1 MAMKLPA
8 LLQQKADQL
17 NQLDQPQPQPQ
28 DPYQAVLPFLKG
40 LRPPEAPPEI
50 DVQQVLKH
58 FQEDQRTG
66 LNELFKPFIL
76 GERLIGGAV
85 RGASD
90 PEEVG
95 ASNPYTGELKGVAE
109 AFPKTLD
116 EALGY
121 LPGSLKQPP
130 VDNYGE
136 PFAVGKKLFPHSKLG
151 AAAVGLGIEFSV
163 PGPDFFKLAK
173 EDKEA
178 KAALSAVREIAH
190 TVDGAFKVVA
200 KAEDG
205 EKAFEVLVRP
215 SKLRNFGVVE
225 SPTTGL
231 YTSVSSAQ
239 IRTFAPMDK
248 SYAEA
253 AIGWSYKRFKDGSDP
268 AEQLLRGLP
277 VPLSLLP
284 HSKWGEAL
292 HPALK
297 SLAEHPAHSDNL
309 IQAFRTAEGPMFKIY
324 APGLDPKVRGTRF
337 VGSKVFKVDEFP
349 LTKELQPQPHFTRL
363 DSLSI
368 LDDTAAQIAPVGL
381 VQGDLKELS
390 SWSLMRQKAV
400 KSAEE
405 YQFPKVVVNNAF
417 LKGAS
422 GTLVPIAG
430 NKVGQK
436 AAVLFFQ
443 ELRRSLGEQAFEAYP
458 KLFEIPVNNTAVADT
473 VVGVFDSPRIQY
485 LKPVGFQKSD
495 EILPQIRDF
504 VQARREQ
511 LGETPDNSLILK
523 QLRQDF
529 LKMISVHHIM
539 GATYDLFDPLQKW
552 VWNPVAGLN
561 RLLTPKMTELEPQPI
576 AGTAKTFV
584 ESVSNHPLWKEV
596 LDLLGI
602 DDNVLADYTIQTV
615 KPEVENLFL
624 ANRVN
629 QELIDRDLGIVPE
642 STLRTLTGI
651 VKNNVEVLS
660 NPAST
665 NPVSVVPAL
674 AKNVP
679 RPVVI
684 FKLNAAKTEVPKSL
698 QTNAIGLT
706 DWQIRDGYSGT
717 VIDHVAPDE
726 TYIEAAKRVL
736 PPKTAKLFEQT
747 LREEVA
753 KGTIVPAYLYS
764 PKELAPFLINNG
776 TYHDIVDT
784 PDIAQHFTNVV
795 KHHLPEK
802 VFSSPNRFEAEFDIP
817 EKLQPLKEL
826 KEIHRQLS
834 ELIDKD
840 PIGFARQAGLTALLQ
855 RGDTQSVISSVLRNK
870 GLVAALKESGFDLI
884 IRPGLESS
892 IAVPGGAKVLKLP
905 TYFAPR
911 FESSKPILQWT
922 PEFEAELPFNLERI
936 AQTFDKYAV
945 ELPEMKLRRVTD
957 SPLVLRT
964 VQAQVPDYK
973 FDYGIDGLQGMVI
986 RDDGYLATSF
996 NPLWDSDRWSAG
1008 RSDVIFEFQV
1018 PKGTKALAPGLMSAE
1033 FTTETEIILQKGLPF
1048 KILDVGK
1055 TKKGEYLVKAQI
1067 LPGLG
1072 AVGISAGLIFHDHVL
1087 GSTPRPQGDE

>member
-1 MAMKLPA
+1 MAMKPPNPLAA
-8 LLQQKADQL
+8 LLQQQQTDP
-17 NQLDQPQPQPQ
+17 PQPEPQ

-136 PFAVGKKLFPHSKLG
+136 PFEVGKKLFPNSKLG

-173 EDKEA
+173 EGKEA

-205 EKAFEVLVRP
+205 AKAFEVLVRP
-215 SKLRNFGVVE
+215 SKLRNFGIVE

-231 YTSVSSAQ
+231 YTSVSSTQ
-239 IRTFAPMDK
+239 IRTYAPIDK

-284 HSKWGEAL
+284 QSKWGEAL

-297 SLAEHPAHSDNL
+297 SLAEHLQHSDSL
-309 IQAFRTAEGPMFKIY
+309 IQAFRTSEGAAFRIY
-324 APGLDPKVRGTRF
+324 APGVDPKVRGTKF
-337 VGSKVFKVDEFP
+337 VGSQVFKVDEFP
-349 LTKELQPQPHFTRL
+349 LTKELQPSSYFTRL
-363 DSLSI
+363 DELGI
-368 LDDTAAQIAPVGL
+368 LDDVAKEVAPVGL
-381 VQGDLKELS
+381 VRGDLKELS
-390 SWSLMRQKAV
+390 SWTLLRQKVV
-400 KSAEE
+400 KSAAE
-405 YQFPKVVVNNAF
+405 YQFPEVVVSNLWGNSV
-417 LKGAS
+417 K

-430 NKVGQK
+430 TKPEQR
-436 AAVLFFQ
+436 AAALVFQ
-443 ELRRSLGEQAFEAYP
+443 ELRRSLGEQAYEASPKVFEVPADGSP
-458 KLFEIPVNNTAVADT
+458 VADT
-473 VVGVFDSPRIQY
+473 VVAVFDKPRLHFLNERYQT
-485 LKPVGFQKSD
+485 SE
-495 EILPQIRDF
+495 EILPQLRDF
-504 VQARREQ
+504 IQARREV
-511 LGETPDNSLILK
+511 LKETPDDSLILK

-529 LKMISVHHIM
+529 LKMISLHHIM
-539 GATYDLFDPLQKW
+539 GATYDLFDPLQQW
-552 VWNPVAGLN
+552 IWSPVAGLN
-561 RLLTPKMTELEPQPI
+561 RILTPKMTELNPQPI
-576 AGTAKTFV
+576 AGAAKSFV
-584 ESVSNHPLWKEV
+584 ESTSNHPLWKEV

-602 DDNVLADYTIQTV
+602 NDTALADYVIQSV
-615 KPEVENLFL
+615 KPEVEYSIFT
-624 ANRVN
+624 NRIN
-629 QELIDRDLGIVPE
+629 HGIIDNDLVVVPE
-642 STLRTLTGI
+642 DVLRTLTGI
-651 VKNNVEVLS
+651 VENNIEVLS

-665 NPVSVVPAL
+665 DPVSIVPAL
-674 AKNVP
+674 AKQIP
-679 RPVVI
+679 RPKVI
-684 FKLNAAKTEVPKSL
+684 FKLNTAKTEVPKILHTKS
-698 QTNAIGLT
+698 IGLT
-706 DWQIRDGYSGT
+706 DWQIQDGYSGT

-726 TYIEAAKRVL
+726 TYIDAAKRIL
-736 PPKTAKLFEQT
+736 PPKTAKMFEQS
-747 LREEVA
+747 LKEEVA
-753 KGTIVPAYLYS
+753 KGNIVPAYLHT
-764 PKELAPFLINNG
+764 PKELAPYLINNG

-795 KHHLPEK
+795 KHHLPER
-802 VFSSPNRFEAEFDIP
+802 VFASPNAFEEAFDIP
-817 EKLQPLKEL
+817 EKLQPLREL
-826 KEIHRQLS
+826 KEIHQQLL
-834 ELIDKD
+834 EFIDKD

-870 GLVAALKESGFDLI
+870 GLVAALRESGFELI
-884 IRPGLESS
+884 VRPGVEST
-892 IAVPGGAKVLKLP
+892 IAVPGGSKILKLP
-905 TYFAPR
+905 EYFAPR
-911 FESSKPILQWT
+911 FESSEPILRWT
-922 PEFEAELPFNLERI
+922 PELEAELPFNLERI
-936 AQTFDKYAV
+936 AQTFDKYAI

-964 VQAQVPDYK
+964 VQAQIPDYK

-1008 RSDVIFEFQV
+1008 RSDVIFEFYV

-1033 FTTETEIILQKGLPF
+1033 FTTETEIVLQKGLPF

-1067 LPGLG
+1067 LSGLG
-1072 AVGISAGLIFHDHVL
+1072 AGTVGISAGLMFHDHIP